1 MSNLTVSIWEV
12 CDPQELPKSLEM
24 TMAMKA
30 ILKSRKAQITPRF
43 LDFSNEIL
51 TLTANNLEKFKDDLD
66 FLREMSELPK
76 HLSKNES
83 PVLDLSLP
91 QKEFTFFLTEV
102 IKIAN
107 HYNVVILLEDLWFAF
122 LPQDV
127 IYPVDAREKWQQI
140 NSETDATPFD
150 TIENFPQSNALIK
163 KYFIE
168 QLSPQLTDL
177 GFVLSTHEPD
187 IVFTHPQHN
196 CQLNIGLDGEC
207 GMYEIFADLVFHQA
221 TEQIAQLFNQPF
233 TGSELTVSVN
243 QLINWQLP
251 VDYRSI
257 RSFDD
262 VTRFMSGFN
271 KDIVPLL
278 KQLN

>member
-12 CDPQELPKSLEM
+12 CDPKELPKSLEM

-207 GMYEIFADLVFHQA
+207 GMYEIFADLVIVGAVLMVSCKYIAEAFTKFRAILQVKGD
-221 TEQIAQLFNQPF
+221 TEN
-233 TGSELTVSVN
+233 E
-243 QLINWQLP
+243 
-251 VDYRSI
+251 
-257 RSFDD
+257 
-262 VTRFMSGFN
+262 
-271 KDIVPLL
+271 
-278 KQLN
+278 

>member
-12 CDPQELPKSLEM
+12 CDPKELPKSLEM

>member
-12 CDPQELPKSLEM
+12 CDPKELPKSLEM

-168 QLSPQLTDL
+168 
-177 GFVLSTHEPD
+177 
-187 IVFTHPQHN
+187 
-196 CQLNIGLDGEC
+196 
-207 GMYEIFADLVFHQA
+207 
-221 TEQIAQLFNQPF
+221 
-233 TGSELTVSVN
+233 
-243 QLINWQLP
+243 
-251 VDYRSI
+251 
-257 RSFDD
+257 
-262 VTRFMSGFN
+262 
-271 KDIVPLL
+271 
-278 KQLN
+278 